1 MNKLRTLS
9 LGVYVSLFTPAF
21 SLAQA
26 AAGGN
31 DAKSGGGIAG
41 IASRVAG
48 NLSAVADLIGQIAFV
63 AGLLFFVSAVF
74 KFKQHKDNPT
84 QVPVGTPLTMLV
96 ISAALMFMGNF
107 ITPLGETLFAEN
119 KGPGLSGGAFS
130 SGFGDGSS

>member
-9 LGVYVSLFTPAF
+9 LGVYISLLAPAF

-26 AAGGN
+26 AAGGS
-31 DAKSGGGIAG
+31 DSEGGGIAG
-41 IASRVAG
+41 IANRVAG

-107 ITPLGETLFAEN
+107 ITPLGETLFSDN
-119 KGPGLSGGAFS
+119 KGPGLSGGGFS
-130 SGFGDGSS
+130 SGFGDASS